1 MISQK
6 ILVVYP
12 AIKSTFVAV
21 YRGTE
26 MIFLTNIKHKKED
39 LSKFNNTYDQ
49 KDFRKELVLKILREN
64 DIDIEKVEII
74 MGRGGLLKPLNSG
87 VYEVNEKMLRDLK
100 TGIQGDHPMNLG
112 GIIAWEIGQS
122 IDKKAYIA
130 DPIVVD
136 ELEDIARV
144 SGHPLIKRRSMFH
157 ALSHK
162 HFARKYAKSQ
172 NKNYKDLRLIIAHI
186 GIAGISIGAHKD
198 GRVIDVNQS
207 YDGEGPFTISRTGS
221 LPLVD
226 VIKLCFNGKYS
237 EEEAT
242 KMITHEGGYAAYLG
256 TDNFDVIDQKILSGD
271 KDTLFYSSALAYQV
285 SKEIGAMAT
294 VLECKVDAILL
305 TGNIFNSERFLANVS
320 KRVGEIAPIALY
332 PSQLDLEALAL
343 NGMRVLM
350 GETEALEYK

>member
-39 LSKFNNTYDQ
+39 LDKFKTTYDQ
-49 KDFRKELVLKILREN
+49 KDFRKELILKILKEN
-64 DIDIEKVEII
+64 DIDFEKVGII
-74 MGRGGLLKPLNSG
+74 MARGGLLKPLDSG
-87 VYEVNEKMLRDLK
+87 VYEVNKKMLEDLK

-112 GIIAWEIGQS
+112 GIIAFEIAQS

-144 SGHPLIKRRSMFH
+144 SGHPLVKRRSMFH

-172 NKNYKDLRLIIAHI
+172 NKEYKDLNIIIAHI
-186 GIAGISIGAHKD
+186 GIGGISIGAHKN

-207 YDGEGPFTISRTGS
+207 YDGEGPFTTFRTGS

-226 VIKLCFNGKYS
+226 VINLCFSGKYS
-237 EEEAT
+237 EDEVIR
-242 KMITHEGGYAAYLG
+242 MITHEGGYAAYLG
-256 TDNFDVIDQKILSGD
+256 TNNLDEIDQKVLSGD
-271 KDTLFYSSALAYQV
+271 EDTMFYSSALAYQV

-320 KRVGEIAPIALY
+320 KRVSEIAPIALY

-343 NGMRVLM
+343 NGMRVLK
-350 GETEALEYK
+350 GETKVLEYK

>member
-39 LSKFNNTYDQ
+39 LDKFKTTYDQ
-49 KDFRKELVLKILREN
+49 KDFRKELILKILKEN
-64 DIDIEKVEII
+64 DIDIEKVGII
-74 MGRGGLLKPLNSG
+74 MARGGLLKPLNSG
-87 VYEVNEKMLRDLK
+87 IYEVNEKMLEDLK

-112 GIIAWEIGQS
+112 GIIAFEIARS

-144 SGHPLIKRRSMFH
+144 SGHPLVKRRSMFH

-172 NKNYKDLRLIIAHI
+172 NKEYKDLNLVIAHI
-186 GIAGISIGAHKD
+186 GIAGISIGAHKN

-226 VIKLCFNGKYS
+226 VIKICFSGKYT
-237 EEEAT
+237 EKEIIR
-242 KMITHEGGYAAYLG
+242 MITHEGGYAAYLE
-256 TDNFDVIDQKILSGD
+256 TDNLDVIDQKVLSGD
-271 KDTLFYSSALAYQV
+271 EDTMFYSSALAYQV

-305 TGNIFNSERFLANVS
+305 TGNIFNSEKFLANVS
-320 KRVGEIAPIALY
+320 KSVGNIAPIALY

-343 NGMRVLM
+343 NGMRVLK
-350 GETEALEYK
+350 GETKVLEYK